1 MTQKKQ
7 KKNRVIKEIEDLSL
21 DDKIE
26 SENRAKLFIKPPFKL
41 TEKQIELIKLIQNE
55 NVNIIFVEGCAGTAK
70 AQPLDAKIL
79 TPLGYKDMGKIK
91 VGDMVIA
98 KNGSPTKVNGVFPQG
113 EKEIFVVRFSDKTST
128 ECTEDHLWFTQT
140 DKERNHHRKIPGN
153 WHFTEK
159 YPLSGKVRTLK
170 EIKESLTIRNG
181 KRINHSIPMCEPIR
195 FEEKK
200 HFISPYLMGIL
211 LGDGGLTISV
221 GITSADNEIV
231 ERIENEAISHGHRLN
246 KRDQYGFAICKNTQ
260 DNIIERNQYLDE
272 IRRLGLFGK
281 KSHEKFIPD
290 EYLVDSID
298 NRLELL
304 RGLMDSDGT
313 TDGHYTSYTTT
324 SLLLSNDVKKLIQS
338 FGGTYVVT
346 EKKPSFYYKG
356 KKKVGKNA
364 YIGTVNLPNRIN
376 PFWLKRKRE
385 KYVQKTKYIPIR
397 YITEIKSL
405 GVKNCQCLLVDDP
418 EHLYLTN
425 DCIVTHNTTTSVL
438 GSLQLLNDNQS
449 IEQILYIRSITE
461 SADKSIGALPGNF
474 KEKTAPF
481 AAPLIDKLEQL
492 VSPKD
497 VKELISSKQIEF
509 APINFLRG
517 ADWKNKIVILDE
529 AQGLSIREFETVL
542 TRLGA
547 NSKLIIC
554 GDARQSDIGRKSGF
568 KKIMEH
574 FSSCVESKK
583 WGIESFQFTPE
594 DILRSPFLKF
604 VIEEMDK
611 IKSQI

>member
-55 NVNIIFVEGCAGTAK
+55 NVNIVFIEGCAGTTK
-70 AQPLDAKIL
+70 SFSSIL
-79 TPLGYKDMGKIK
+79 G
-91 VGDMVIA
+91 A
-98 KNGSPTKVNGVFPQG
+98 
-113 EKEIFVVRFSDKTST
+113 
-128 ECTEDHLWFTQT
+128 
-140 DKERNHHRKIPGN
+140 
-153 WHFTEK
+153 
-159 YPLSGKVRTLK
+159 
-170 EIKESLTIRNG
+170 
-181 KRINHSIPMCEPIR
+181 
-195 FEEKK
+195 
-200 HFISPYLMGIL
+200 
-211 LGDGGLTISV
+211 
-221 GITSADNEIV
+221 
-231 ERIENEAISHGHRLN
+231 
-246 KRDQYGFAICKNTQ
+246 
-260 DNIIERNQYLDE
+260 
-272 IRRLGLFGK
+272 
-281 KSHEKFIPD
+281 
-290 EYLVDSID
+290 
-298 NRLELL
+298 
-304 RGLMDSDGT
+304 
-313 TDGHYTSYTTT
+313 
-324 SLLLSNDVKKLIQS
+324 
-338 FGGTYVVT
+338 
-346 EKKPSFYYKG
+346 
-356 KKKVGKNA
+356 
-364 YIGTVNLPNRIN
+364 
-376 PFWLKRKRE
+376 
-385 KYVQKTKYIPIR
+385 
-397 YITEIKSL
+397 
-405 GVKNCQCLLVDDP
+405 
-418 EHLYLTN
+418 
-425 DCIVTHNTTTSVL
+425 
-438 GSLQLLNDNQS
+438 LQLFNNNQS